1 MSKQILHKLSIL
13 EAKSMASNS
22 HFIERLRP
30 VFDIT
35 TSRQNY
41 TPRI

>member
-1 MSKQILHKLSIL
+1 MSKQNTYKLSIP
-13 EAKSMASNS
+13 EAAFFASKGL
-22 HFIERLRP
+22 FIERLRP
-30 VFDIT
+30 VFFVI

>member
-1 MSKQILHKLSIL
+1 MSKQIIHKLSVL
-13 EAKSMASNS
+13 EAKKIASNVM
-22 HFIERLRP
+22 FIERLRP
-30 VFDIT
+30 VFYIT